1 MTEQTRKPPMRRS
14 EESDAKQLELARAQG
29 DALQQAVDAMD
40 EESDSG
46 VLVQRAGDYEIAIA
60 VEEAEGMWVREGGE
74 PEWHDPE
81 DENCHVEVCVRD
93 GADGRFVPG
102 LEVGVTLI
110 DPDGN
115 EVGTHVQPFLWHPWL
130 YHYGR
135 NWTVPEEGEYRVRVR
150 VEPPTFMR
158 HDHENGRRYLEP
170 VEVEF
175 EGVPVEPG
183 RKRVED

>member
-1 MTEQTRKPPMRRS
+1 MTQGRPPMRKS
-14 EESDAKQLELARAQG
+14 EESTRRQLELARRQG
-29 DALQQAVDAMD
+29 EALQEALEAMD
-40 EESDSG
+40 DESDSG
-46 VLVQRAGDYEIAIA
+46 VLVQRAGDYEIGVA
-60 VEEAEGMWVREGGE
+60 VEEAEGMWERHGDDLVWQN
-74 PEWHDPE
+74 PT

-102 LEVGVTLI
+102 LEVTVTLA
-110 DPDGN
+110 DEDGG

-135 NWTVPEEGEYRVRVR
+135 NWKVPRQGSYRVRVR

-175 EGVPVEPG
+175 DGIEIDPDQ
-183 RKRVED
+183 KTA